1 MTGIPAVILA
11 GGLARR
17 MGGGDKALLDLG
29 GQSLLSRVIDRIGP
43 QAGPLALNA
52 NGDPARFAAFGLP
65 VLADTI
71 DGFAGP
77 LAGIL
82 AALDWAEGLGAS
94 QVVTVAA
101 DTPFF
106 PQDLV
111 ERLLDAGFPMVLA
124 ATTDEKRGVLRQPT
138 FGLWPVDFREDLQDA
153 LTRGIRKVV
162 QWSDQHGA
170 GSVVFETA
178 AYDPFFNINTAE
190 DLAEAEAM
198 LAKGVV

>member
-11 GGLARR
+11 GGQARR
-17 MGGGDKALLDLG
+17 MGGGDKGLLELG
-29 GQSLLSRVIDRIGP
+29 GQSLLSRVIERIKP
-43 QAGPLALNA
+43 QVGQLALNA
-52 NGDPARFAAFGLP
+52 NGDPARFSGYNLP

-82 AALDWAEGLGAS
+82 AALDWAAGLGAE

-106 PQDLV
+106 PRDLV
-111 ERLLDAGFPMVLA
+111 ERLQGADKPMALA
-124 ATTDEKRGVLRQPT
+124 ATMDNKRGVLRQPT
-138 FGLWPVDFREDLQDA
+138 FGLWPVDLREDLRGA
-153 LTRGIRKVV
+153 LTGGVRKVV

-170 GSVVFETA
+170 ASVIFETT
-178 AYDPFFNINTAE
+178 AYDPFFNINTAG
-190 DLAEAEAM
+190 DLVKAETM
-198 LAKGVV
+198 LARGVA

>member
-11 GGLARR
+11 GGQARR
-17 MGGGDKALLDLG
+17 MGGGDKGLLELG

-43 QAGPLALNA
+43 QVGQLALNA
-52 NGDPARFAAFGLP
+52 NGDPARFNVFGLP

-82 AALDWAEGLGAS
+82 AALDWAAVLGAE
-94 QVVTVAA
+94 QVATVAA

-106 PQDLV
+106 PRDLV
-111 ERLLDAGFPMVLA
+111 ERLQGAGKPMALA
-124 ATTDEKRGVLRQPT
+124 ATKDEKRGVLRQPT
-138 FGLWPVDFREDLQDA
+138 FGLWPVNSREDLRDA
-153 LTRGIRKVV
+153 LTCGVRKVV

-170 GSVVFETA
+170 ASVIFESA

-190 DLAEAEAM
+190 DLVDAETM
-198 LAKGVV
+198 LVKGVA

>member
-11 GGLARR
+11 GGQARR
-17 MGGGDKALLDLG
+17 MGGGDKGLLELG

-43 QAGPLALNA
+43 QVGQLALNA
-52 NGDPARFAAFGLP
+52 NGDPARFNVFGLP

-82 AALDWAEGLGAS
+82 AALDWAAVLGAE
-94 QVVTVAA
+94 QVATVAA

-106 PQDLV
+106 PRDLV
-111 ERLLDAGFPMVLA
+111 ERLQGAGKPMALA
-124 ATTDEKRGVLRQPT
+124 ATKDEKRGVLRQPT
-138 FGLWPVDFREDLQDA
+138 FGLWPVNSREDLRDA
-153 LTRGIRKVV
+153 LTCGVRKVV

-170 GSVVFETA
+170 ASVIFETA

-190 DLAEAEAM
+190 DLVDAETM
-198 LAKGVV
+198 LVKGVA